1 MSFDFRIRNGD
12 LAIGADGDLERIE
25 NTEKLIQD
33 ILKIVITPMGS
44 NQFYPWYGSRI
55 SKSLIGQVF
64 DHEFMSTVAASQL
77 QNALENLQRLQQE
90 QARQQRVTPFEQ
102 LAAVKGVRI
111 ERNQV
116 DPRYFLVVISTVTRA
131 LTEANTSLTIKPTL

>member
-12 LAIGADGDLERIE
+12 LAIGQDGDLEKIE
-25 NTEKLIQD
+25 NTDKLIQD

-44 NQFYPWYGSRI
+44 NQFYPWYGSRV
-55 SKSLIGQVF
+55 SKSLIGNVI
-64 DHEFMSTVAASQL
+64 DYEFLSTVASSQL

-102 LAAVKGVRI
+102 LAAIKHVGI

-116 DPRYFLVVISTVTRA
+116 DPRFFLVIINAVTRA

>member
-1 MSFDFRIRNGD
+1 MSFDFKINSTGD
-12 LAIGADGDLERIE
+12 LSIGEDGDLSRVE

-44 NQFYPWYGSRI
+44 NQFYPWYGSRL

-64 DHEFMSTVAASQL
+64 DFEFLSTVASSQL

-116 DPRYFLVVISTVTRA
+116 DPRYFLVIINTLTRA
-131 LTEANTSLTIKPTL
+131 FTEANTALTIRP

>member
-1 MSFDFRIRNGD
+1 MSFDFRIR
-12 LAIGADGDLERIE
+12 DGDLSIGQDGDLMKVE

-44 NQFYPWYGSRI
+44 NQFYPWYGSRV
-55 SKSLIGQVF
+55 SKSLIGHVF
-64 DHEFMSTVAASQL
+64 DFEFLSTVATSQL

-102 LAAVKGVRI
+102 LAALRDVRI

-116 DPRYFLVVISTVTRA
+116 DPRFFLVVINAVTRA
-131 LTEANTSLTIKPTL
+131 LTEANTTLTIKPTL

>member
-1 MSFDFRIRNGD
+1 MSFDFKIS
-12 LAIGADGDLERIE
+12 DGDLSIGQDGDLKKVE

-44 NQFYPWYGSRI
+44 NQFYPWYGSRV

-64 DHEFMSTVAASQL
+64 DFEFLSTVASSQL

-90 QARQQRVTPFEQ
+90 QARQQSVTPFEQ
-102 LAAVKGVRI
+102 LAALKGVRV

-116 DPRYFLVVISTVTRA
+116 DPRYFLVVISAVTRA

>member
-12 LAIGADGDLERIE
+12 LAIGQDGDLEKIE
-25 NTEKLIQD
+25 NTDKLIQD

-44 NQFYPWYGSRI
+44 NQFYPWYGSRV
-55 SKSLIGQVF
+55 SKSLIGNVI
-64 DHEFMSTVAASQL
+64 DYEFLSTVASSQL

-102 LAAVKGVRI
+102 LAAIKHVGI

-116 DPRYFLVVISTVTRA
+116 DPRFFLVIINTVTRA

>member
-1 MSFDFRIRNGD
+1 MSFDFLIRDGD
-12 LAIGADGDLERIE
+12 LSIGADGDLTRVE
-25 NTEKLIQD
+25 NTDKLIQD

-44 NQFYPWYGSRI
+44 NQFYPWYGSRL
-55 SKSLIGQVF
+55 SKSMIGNVF
-64 DHEFMSTVAASQL
+64 DHEFISTVASSQL

-102 LAAVKGVRI
+102 LAALRGVRI
-111 ERNQV
+111 ERNAV
-116 DPRYFLVVISTVTRA
+116 DPRFFLVVINALTRA